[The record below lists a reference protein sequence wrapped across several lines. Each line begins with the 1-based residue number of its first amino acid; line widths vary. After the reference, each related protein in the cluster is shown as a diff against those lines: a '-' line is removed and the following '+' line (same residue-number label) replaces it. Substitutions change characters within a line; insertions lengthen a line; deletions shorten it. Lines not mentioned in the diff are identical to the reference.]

1 MRLTV
6 KEQSQGIGDWETQE
20 KMSGSEDSSRPGRVL
35 RPQRLGVGWDEEL
48 DEISGVRGFL

>member
-6 KEQSQGIGDWETQE
+6 KEQSQGIGHWETQE
-20 KMSGSEDSSRPGRVL
+20 KMSGSEDSGRPGRVL